1 MATTRDR
8 TMIYWP
14 DGLKPQAEQRA
25 AEMKISLSAWVAQLA
40 EEELTR
46 LANKQR
52 RAQAQKTEQTK

>member
-8 TMIYWP
+8 TMVYWP
-14 DGLKPQAEQRA
+14 DGLKPQAERRA

-52 RAQAQKTEQTK
+52 RAQAQKDETK